1 MFKRLVGFMVNFWDD
16 MEFSLLANI
25 MQRWCF
31 GREMLDV
38 IISTRVIMMV
48 CREGGEWLSYGG
60 HFKWPI

>member
-1 MFKRLVGFMVNFWDD
+1 MFKRLLGFMVNFWDD
-16 MEFSLLANI
+16 MEFSLLANK

-48 CREGGEWLSYGG
+48 VGYY
-60 HFKWPI
+60 I